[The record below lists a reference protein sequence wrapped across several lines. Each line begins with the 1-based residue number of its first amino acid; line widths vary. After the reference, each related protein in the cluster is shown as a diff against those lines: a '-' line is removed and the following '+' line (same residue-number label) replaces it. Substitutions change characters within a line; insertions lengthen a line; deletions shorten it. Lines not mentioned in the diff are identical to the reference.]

1 MKKYLVILG
10 IVSAI
15 SFVSIYIWSMWQIP
29 YFNYIGSLTLFSVIG
44 MLIVM
49 LHLKVNRMVL
59 FIGVVVLLN
68 VYLSYITIVR
78 QIVWEQIYSELFLI
92 SIGLLIYSTVFLG
105 YKRYTNIIYMTAI
118 TLSYSLYSSVA
129 STYHWP
135 NGVISNG
142 LYDDVDAML
151 VMYNGFIGFLSIGLL
166 LGLSR
171 MQNRH
176 ISRYLQ
182 IIIQVIAITIMFF
195 VLGELFL
202 DESV

>member
-1 MKKYLVILG
+1 
-10 IVSAI
+10 
-15 SFVSIYIWSMWQIP
+15 MWQIP

-105 YKRYTNIIYMTAI
+105 YKRYSNIIYMTAI
-118 TLSYSLYSSVA
+118 TLSYSLYSSVG

>member
-1 MKKYLVILG
+1 MKKYLVTLG

-105 YKRYTNIIYMTAI
+105 YKRYSNIIYMTAI

>member
-49 LHLKVNRMVL
+49 LHLKVNRMGL

-105 YKRYTNIIYMTAI
+105 YKRYSNIIYMTAI

>member
-105 YKRYTNIIYMTAI
+105 YKRYSNIIYMTAI